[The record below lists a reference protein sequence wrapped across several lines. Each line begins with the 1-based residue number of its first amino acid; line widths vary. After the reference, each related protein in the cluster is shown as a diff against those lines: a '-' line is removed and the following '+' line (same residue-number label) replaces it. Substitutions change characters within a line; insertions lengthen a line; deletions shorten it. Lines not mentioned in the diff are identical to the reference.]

1 MLPLTPQNQSKLVKD
16 VMNNVVCLESI
27 TSASDAAKLME
38 IKDSKAI
45 IVIENNKTV
54 GIITDRDYTIKI
66 GSHSYPIDTPIHRLM
81 SSPLI
86 SIDSHS
92 SVSTAIDLMN
102 EKKIKKLTVTHNEK
116 ITGIVY
122 MTDLIKSD

>member
-1 MLPLTPQNQSKLVKD
+1 MPLTPQNQSKLVKD

-92 SVSTAIDLMN
+92 SVSAAIDLMN

>member
-1 MLPLTPQNQSKLVKD
+1 MPLTPQNQSKLVKD
-16 VMNNVVCLESI
+16 VMNNIVCLESI

-102 EKKIKKLTVTHNEK
+102 GKKIKKLTVTHNEK

>member
-1 MLPLTPQNQSKLVKD
+1 
-16 VMNNVVCLESI
+16 MNNVVCLESI

>member
-1 MLPLTPQNQSKLVKD
+1 LPLTPQNQSKLVKD

-38 IKDSKAI
+38 IKDTKAI

-92 SVSTAIDLMN
+92 SVSTAVDLMN

>member
-1 MLPLTPQNQSKLVKD
+1 MPLTPQNQSKLVKD